1 MDVIE
6 IKLPELSLDDMVSH
20 ECYAC
25 DGVMT
30 PLYVS
35 GAYKYKG
42 RDYRVSS
49 MRVWKCYKCHEAVCT
64 GAEADRI
71 VHAIYEKAEEL
82 DGQ

>member
-6 IKLPELSLDDMVSH
+6 IKLPELSLDDMVGH

-30 PLYVS
+30 PCFVS
-35 GAYKYKG
+35 GVYKYKG
-42 RDYRVSS
+42 RDYRVHG
-49 MRVWKCYKCHEAVCT
+49 MRVWKCYKCNEEVYT
-64 GAEADRI
+64 GAEADRV

-82 DGQ
+82 NER

>member
-20 ECYAC
+20 ECFAC
-25 DGVMT
+25 TGVMV

-35 GAYKYKG
+35 RVYKYKG
-42 RDYRVSS
+42 RDYKVRGV
-49 MRVWKCYKCHEAVCT
+49 RVWSCYKCNEEVYT
-64 GAEADRI
+64 GAEAYR
-71 VHAIYEKAEEL
+71 VTHAIYEKAEEL